1 MVRGGQ
7 GRRALVL
14 PFVVIAAIRLWQWY
28 GGVADGLTTAP
39 IRGAIIKAYPAAA
52 PPAGVGG

>member
-28 GGVADGLTTAP
+28 GGVAVGLTTAP
-39 IRGAIIKAYPAAA
+39 I
-52 PPAGVGG
+52 